1 MTTPDIDALSATV
14 AATSGLADATNGT
27 ETIAVI
33 DFETT
38 GMTPS
43 QGARGTEIA
52 AVLLRGGVVV
62 GRYQSLMRSGVVVP
76 PFIERLTGISNAML
90 RKAPPA
96 EEVMREVATFTR
108 GCAMV
113 AHNAAFDRGF
123 WLAELARAGCEPDP
137 AHRFACTVLLSRR
150 LLPDAPNHRLGTL
163 ASWLAID
170 NQGRAHRALADALT
184 TAQLLRHLQQ
194 TVARRYAVELAG
206 QAVSH
211 ALLAELQIAAKTALA
226 RCVARH
232 AGRLASTG
240 PVDKAEDK
248 LG

>member
-1 MTTPDIDALSATV
+1 MRTFNIDALCATV
-14 AATSGLADATNGT
+14 AAAANVPSAPEVA

-38 GMTPS
+38 GMSPS

-52 AVLLRGGVVV
+52 AVLLRGGEVV
-62 GRYQSLMRSGVVVP
+62 GQYQSLMRSDVMVP

-96 EEVMREVATFTR
+96 EEVMREVSEFTR

-113 AHNAAFDRGF
+113 AHNASFDRGF
-123 WLAELARAGCEPDP
+123 WLAEQARAACAPDP

-170 NQGRAHRALADALT
+170 KQGRAHRALADALT
-184 TAQLLRHLQQ
+184 TAHLLRHLQQ
-194 TVARRYAVELAG
+194 TVAERYAAELAG
-206 QAVSH
+206 HTVSH
-211 ALLAELQIAAKTALA
+211 ALLAELQIATKTALA

-232 AGRLASTG
+232 AQRLAANTDATRQG
-240 PVDKAEDK
+240 C
-248 LG
+248 GQG